1 MGYRNLR
8 ECVTD
13 LERTGQIVRI
23 DEEIDPYLEAAAIH
37 RRVYAS
43 SSKLLSEATFYSSYV
58 GEPRIVHVG
67 PKKKAK
73 KPPIG
78 AATSPAD
85 VARPG

>member
-1 MGYRNLR
+1 MRPRDPLR
-8 ECVTD
+8 
-13 LERTGQIVRI
+13 
-23 DEEIDPYLEAAAIH
+23 DPEPLV